1 MNIRKL
7 SIFYE
12 TAKCLNMSKVAKEL
26 HISQPSISQSI
37 SDLESEVNV
46 KLFDRIGK
54 KLYLTYE
61 GEIFFQYV
69 RRILNLYDEAIIEIN
84 SFSKDNIGKIVVGA
98 TSTIGTYVM
107 PYIVKKFKEIAEN
120 IEIEVVIDNMS
131 TIEYLVLHNKVDIAL
146 IEGNIISDEL
156 LVKEIWTD
164 ELVFIS
170 GSNYKLKNN
179 KYLTKA
185 ELENAKLIIREK
197 SSGPRQIF
205 DLFVSSEKIICKNFI
220 ELSTTEA
227 IINYVKLN
235 MGIGCIPYIAV
246 KQKEKLEELN
256 IHKFVDAKIERSL
269 NMVIHIDKH
278 VSKIMSYFIKFCEK
292 FNMYE

>member
-7 SIFYE
+7 NIFYE

-26 HISQPSISQSI
+26 HISQPNISKNI
-37 SDLESEVNV
+37 SELEAEVNI

-54 KLYLTYE
+54 RLYLTHE

-107 PYIVKKFKEIAEN
+107 PYIIKKFNEIAEN
-120 IEIEVVIDNMS
+120 IEVEIVIDNMN

-156 LVKEIWTD
+156 FVKEIWKD

-170 GSNYKLKNN
+170 GNNYKWKNK
-179 KYLTKA
+179 KYITKE
-185 ELENAKLIIREK
+185 ELENTKLIIKEK
-197 SSGPRQIF
+197 SSGARQTF
-205 DLFVSSEKIICKNFI
+205 DLFVNNEEIIYKNFI
-220 ELSTTEA
+220 ELSNTEA

-235 MGIGCIPYIAV
+235 MGVGCVPYIAV
-246 KQKEKLEELN
+246 KQKEKLEGIK
-256 IHKFVDAKIERSL
+256 IHKFVDKKIERSL
-269 NMVIHIDKH
+269 NMVIHMDKH
-278 VSKIMSYFIKFCEK
+278 ISKIMSYFIRFCEE
-292 FNMYE
+292 FDM

>member
-7 SIFYE
+7 NIFYE

-26 HISQPSISQSI
+26 YISQPYISQSI
-37 SDLESEVNV
+37 SELEAEVNI

-54 KLYLTYE
+54 KLYLTHE

-107 PYIVKKFKEIAEN
+107 PYIVKKFGEIAEN
-120 IEIEVVIDNMS
+120 IEVEVVIDNMS
-131 TIEYLVLHNKVDIAL
+131 TIEYLVLHNKVDIAF
-146 IEGNIISDEL
+146 IEGNILSDEL
-156 LVKEIWTD
+156 FVKEIWKD

-170 GSNYKLKNN
+170 GTNHKWKNN
-179 KYLTKA
+179 KYITKK
-185 ELENAKLIIREK
+185 ELENTKLIVREK
-197 SSGPRQIF
+197 SSGTRQIF
-205 DLFVSSEKIICKNFI
+205 DLFMNSEEIIYKNFI
-220 ELSTTEA
+220 ELSNTEA

-235 MGIGCIPYIAV
+235 MGIGCVPYIAV

-256 IHKFVDAKIERSL
+256 IHKFVDTKIERSL
-269 NMVIHIDKH
+269 NMFIHMDKH
-278 VSKIMSYFIKFCEK
+278 VSKIISYFIRFCEK
-292 FNMYE
+292 FDM